1 MNGPEKKVFI
11 LALLLFFLGVLVKIS
26 PWDPVPQI
34 ETFPYSE
41 RAFDIGSENF
51 TAEGKPSVGEA
62 ASAVREKRERHRK
75 KAKAVVHFPL
85 SINRASA
92 EELCAIKG
100 VGPKLAE
107 KIVAYRASHGPF
119 SGPKDLRKVS
129 GIGKK
134 KAETIIG
141 FVIFD

>member
-26 PWDPVPQI
+26 PWNPLPQI

-41 RAFDIGSENF
+41 RDSDVGTENF
-51 TAEGKPSVGEA
+51 AAVGKPPAGEE
-62 ASAVREKRERHRK
+62 SPDIRIKRERPRK

-107 KIVAYRASHGPF
+107 RIVAYRASHGPF